1 MNVRI
6 SYFSSSHH
14 NINAKWRNI
23 ASINFYMWI
32 SHWMTGFRFL
42 ACMDDD
48 HLSCFEGFS
57 VVYSHMKVNSPVP
70 AGFRWKA
77 WLRTWIWWLWCTT
90 PKLKISQKIFS
101 FLSFYCFWILRVPAS
116 EFVSE
121 CEAYLLFEILGCT
134 LISSA
139 ILFILDL
146 KLMVFLI
153 CAVSHIVAFR
163 L

>member
-1 MNVRI
+1 MEEGLASDVDLVAMVHHPQVKN
-6 SYFSSSHH
+6 FS
-14 NINAKWRNI
+14 
-23 ASINFYMWI
+23 
-32 SHWMTGFRFL
+32 
-42 ACMDDD
+42 
-48 HLSCFEGFS
+48 
-57 VVYSHMKVNSPVP
+57 
-70 AGFRWKA
+70 
-77 WLRTWIWWLWCTT
+77 
-90 PKLKISQKIFS
+90 KIFS
-101 FLSFYCFWILRVPAS
+101 FLSFHCFWILRVPAS

-153 CAVSHIVAFR
+153 CAVADIVGCR